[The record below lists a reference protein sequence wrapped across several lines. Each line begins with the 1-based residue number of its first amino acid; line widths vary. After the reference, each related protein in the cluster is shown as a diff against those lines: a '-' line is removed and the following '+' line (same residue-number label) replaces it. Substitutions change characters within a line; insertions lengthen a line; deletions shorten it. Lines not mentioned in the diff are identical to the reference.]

1 MQHINTQ
8 GIVLKR
14 TFVGEK
20 DAIIKILTLDKGLIS
35 ASAKGIKNMKSKL
48 SAGSSVFSFSEFS
61 ISEDK
66 GRCIVSS
73 AVLKEGFYGLS
84 SNIERLSYAAYF
96 ADLVAMLNPTSDDA
110 KNIISLILNTF
121 YLLSNTD
128 KNMNLIKC
136 VFELKLLSALGYA
149 PELEGCVSCGE
160 AENLVF
166 FSASEGG
173 VCCKSCAPKDVS
185 IITKDTLSAMRYTQH
200 ADCKKAFSFTLS
212 PDGLSEFNRCTE
224 KMCEQILGKAPASLT
239 YLKQITGK
247 I

>member
-35 ASAKGIKNMKSKL
+35 ASVKGIKNMKSKL
-48 SAGSSVFSFSEFS
+48 SAGASVFSFSEFS
-61 ISEDK
+61 INEDK
-66 GRCIVSS
+66 GKNIVSS

-96 ADLVAMLNPTSDDA
+96 ADLVAMFNPTGDDA
-110 KNIISLILNTF
+110 KNIVPLILNTF

-128 KNMNLIKC
+128 KNMFLIKC
-136 VFELKLLSALGYA
+136 VFELKLLSALGYS
-149 PELEGCVSCGE
+149 PELEVCVSCGE
-160 AENLVF
+160 PENLVL

-173 VCCKSCAPKDVS
+173 VCCRSCAANDVS
-185 IITKDTLSAMRYTQH
+185 IITKDTLSAMRY
-200 ADCKKAFSFTLS
+200 AEKSDCKKAFSFALS
-212 PDGLSEFNRCTE
+212 SGGLDEFNCCTE
-224 KMCEQILGKAPASLT
+224 RMCENILGKTLPSLT
-239 YLKQITGK
+239 YLKLITGK